1 MLRLSGTRTSPN
13 RSIHLRWS
21 NEELRDGS
29 QTDTITPQVSQTCLH
44 PRLEIPGT
52 PPCYRLPAG
61 CVCCSKSTMVLLASH
76 MILISSHTDILH
88 DPHVKQICIPSQ
100 HTSAGLTILNV
111 LSSPKQLLLW
121 IHSLK
126 VWSLAPHWML
136 SRWHWGDRYQ
146 ASVFEHTNLSC
157 F

>member
-1 MLRLSGTRTSPN
+1 
-13 RSIHLRWS
+13 
-21 NEELRDGS
+21 
-29 QTDTITPQVSQTCLH
+29 
-44 PRLEIPGT
+44 
-52 PPCYRLPAG
+52 
-61 CVCCSKSTMVLLASH
+61 MVLLASH

-88 DPHVKQICIPSQ
+88 DPRVKQICIPSQ

-111 LSSPKQLLLW
+111 LSSPKQLLLG

-146 ASVFEHTNLSC
+146 ARVFLTHQPFLFLVLQPFLTQLLSFGFTFLLSFILLLSTALHILFFPNLPRADTSHLQ
-157 F
+157 